1 MILDTSFIIDL
12 LRSDNGAVKKAE
24 ELQKSSE
31 LLLTT
36 TITVFEIW
44 QGTMDIK
51 NDKKRTA
58 ISELLQSLGLLVLD
72 FDSAKKAGEIHSRL
86 IKKGEEIDPED
97 SMIAGISITRGERLL
112 TRNIEH
118 FKRIGEFRL
127 ELFLIIICD
136 KFQF

>member
-118 FKRIGEFRL
+118 FKRIGELRV
-127 ELFLIIICD
+127 ESY
-136 KFQF
+136 

>member
-72 FDSAKKAGEIHSRL
+72 FDSAKKTGEIHSRL

-118 FKRIGEFRL
+118 FKRIGELRV
-127 ELFLIIICD
+127 ESY
-136 KFQF
+136 